1 MFFNPATADENSNRG
16 RRASLW
22 FGLSRL
28 ASRLASHP
36 AGVVLRP
43 SEVALRASVIAL
55 VAGRMTLFAGALGCA
70 TFGPAAQAAPQAV
83 TSPPATQPL
92 DPAAAARFAGLALS
106 CLHREYPNKIAH
118 VMESDA
124 DALPPHMLTP
134 AFYGCFDW
142 HSDVHGHWLL
152 VRLARLYP
160 NAAFA
165 SQARDELARS
175 LTPQN
180 IAGEVAYLKRED
192 RTSFE
197 RPYGLAWLLQLS
209 SELRQW
215 DDPQAKQWSHVLMP
229 LETEATAHLKSWLP
243 KLHYPIRIGEHDQT
257 AFSFGLVWDWAGV
270 AGDAEMRRLLTDAA
284 RRFFQGDRNCPLSYE
299 PSGQDF
305 LSPCLAEADF
315 MRRVLDTRAFR
326 GWLTGFLPSIPQN
339 AGTSWLQPGVVTDR
353 ADPKL
358 AHIDGLNLSR
368 AWMLEGIAHGL
379 GPDDP
384 RTRALLA
391 AARTHRDV
399 ALPAVIGEHYEGGH
413 WLGTFAVYLTSRA
426 GL

>member
-1 MFFNPATADENSNRG
+1 MIFSSAAAGKNSNESRRAPLWIGLAVIAAAIGSHARAATVTPIVAAFAATQTATPGAASHAATPSTASPAT
-16 RRASLW
+16 L
-22 FGLSRL
+22 
-28 ASRLASHP
+28 
-36 AGVVLRP
+36 
-43 SEVALRASVIAL
+43 
-55 VAGRMTLFAGALGCA
+55 
-70 TFGPAAQAAPQAV
+70 
-83 TSPPATQPL
+83 ATQPL
-92 DPAAAARFAGLALS
+92 DPDAAARFAGLALA
-106 CLHREYPNKIAH
+106 CLHKEYPNKIAH

-124 DALPPHMLTP
+124 DALPPHVLTP

-165 SQARDELARS
+165 TQARAELARS

-180 IAGEVAYLKRED
+180 IAGEVTYLKRED
-192 RTSFE
+192 RASFE

-215 DDPQAKQWSHVLMP
+215 NDPQAKQWLAALQP
-229 LETEATAHLKSWLP
+229 LETEAAAHLKSWLP

-257 AFSFGLVWDWAGV
+257 AFSFGLVWDWAGG
-270 AGDAEMRRLLTDAA
+270 AGDTQMRRLLADAA
-284 RRFFQGDRNCPLSYE
+284 RRFYQGDRNCPLTYE

-315 MRRVLDTRAFR
+315 MRRVLEKQAFR
-326 GWLTGFLPSIPQN
+326 EWLSGFLPGIPLNPVTQ
-339 AGTSWLQPGVVTDR
+339 WLQPGVVTDR

-368 AWMLEGIAHGL
+368 AWMLEGIAHGV
-379 GPDDP
+379 GPDD
-384 RTRALLA
+384 RRNVALLA
-391 AARTHRDV
+391 AANNHREA
-399 ALPAVIGEHYEGGH
+399 ALPAVTGEHYEGGH
-413 WLGTFAVYLTSRA
+413 WLGTFAVYLTSHA
-426 GL
+426 GY

>member
-1 MFFNPATADENSNRG
+1 MNF
-16 RRASLW
+16 RA
-22 FGLSRL
+22 GY
-28 ASRLASHP
+28 
-36 AGVVLRP
+36 
-43 SEVALRASVIAL
+43 RARVTRTAL
-55 VAGRMTLFAGALGCA
+55 VLVAVMSAAAMNAGAANAGIASISALKSE
-70 TFGPAAQAAPQAV
+70 APGEQ
-83 TSPPATQPL
+83 TPSL
-92 DPAAAARFAGLALS
+92 DSAAAARFAGLALS

-118 VMESDA
+118 VMASDA
-124 DALPPHMLTP
+124 DALAPHVLTP

-160 NAAFA
+160 SAPFT
-165 SQARDELARS
+165 SQARAELARS

-180 IAGEVAYLKRED
+180 IAGEVSYLGRAD

-215 DDPQAKQWSHVLMP
+215 NDPQAKQWSDTLRP
-229 LETEATAHLKSWLP
+229 LETAAAARLKSWLP

-270 AGDAEMRRLLTDAA
+270 AGDTEMRQLLADAA
-284 RRFFQGDRNCPLSYE
+284 RRFYEGDRNCPLNFE

-315 MRRVLDTRAFR
+315 MRRVLDRQSFR
-326 GWLTGFLPSIPQN
+326 KWLKGFLPGIPHKPN
-339 AGTSWLQPGVVTDR
+339 TPWLQPGVVTDR

-368 AWMLEGIAHGL
+368 AWMLEGIARGL
-379 GPDDP
+379 GADDP
-384 RTRALLA
+384 RVGALLA
-391 AARTHRDV
+391 TAKAHRDA
-399 ALPAVIGEHYEGGH
+399 ALPAVTGEHYEGGH
-413 WLGTFAVYLTSRA
+413 WLGTFAVYLTSEA
-426 GL
+426 GLQR